1 MIEVSSST
9 KCYIITII
17 MYLVGKGL
25 YIASVDYD
33 PALSDG
39 RLKSGDEIVQVI
51 IL

>member
-1 MIEVSSST
+1 ML
-9 KCYIITII
+9 YYYY

-39 RLKSGDEIVQVI
+39 RLRCGDEILLVI